1 MKPIA
6 VVGAGNGGCAMS
18 SHLTLQGFEVNLCE
32 IYFPNRIEE
41 LENRGGIELTGV
53 AGDELIRPRLMT
65 TDIGK
70 AIRDVEFI
78 IWPIPASGHEFHVH
92 KIAPHLKPGHHLILT
107 PGAVGGALFVANLLN
122 QLKVK
127 NIYIGETCT
136 LPYGCRLT
144 SPFRVEIYDVAKY
157 LLFAMLPDVDTD
169 RVLTLLK
176 PVFPNL
182 TRGETV
188 LETSLSYPNL
198 LLHPPGMIL
207 NTGWIEHRK
216 GDFAYYYDGISPSV
230 AKILE
235 ELDNERL
242 SIVRSFDLKPMPFV
256 EWFFRR
262 GKTENKDS
270 MYGAIHDSIPNRT
283 IRAPASLEH
292 RFILED
298 VPFALVPLQHFG
310 QLLGIPTPV
319 TDALI
324 LLASKM
330 CGRDFLKEGNNLE
343 KMGIAGMSPNQI
355 KEWVCKGEL
364 S

>member
-18 SHLTLQGFEVNLCE
+18 AHLTLQGFEVNLCE
-32 IYFPNRIEE
+32 IYFPKRIED
-41 LENRGGIELTGV
+41 LENHGGIELTGA
-53 AGDELIRPRLMT
+53 AGNALVRPKLMT
-65 TDIGK
+65 TNIGD
-70 AIRDVEFI
+70 AIQDVEFI
-78 IWPIPASGHEFHVH
+78 IWPIPASGHEFHVRE
-92 KIAPHLKPGHHLILT
+92 IAPHLKPGQHLILT
-107 PGAVGGALFVANLLN
+107 PGAVGGALFVANLLH
-122 QLKVK
+122 QLKVR
-127 NIYIGETCT
+127 NIHIGETCT

-144 SPFRVEIYDVAKY
+144 SPFRVEVYDVAKY
-157 LLFAMLPDVDTD
+157 LLFAMLPDVETE
-169 RVLTLLK
+169 RVFKLLN

-198 LLHPPGMIL
+198 LLHPAGIIL

-235 ELDNERL
+235 ELDIERL
-242 SIVRSFDLKPMPFV
+242 NIVRAFNLKPMPFV

-270 MYGAIHDSIPNRT
+270 MYSAIHTSIPNRT
-283 IRAPASLEH
+283 IRAPESLDH

-298 VPFALVPLQHFG
+298 VPFALVPLHHFG
-310 QLLGIPTPV
+310 QLLNMPTPV

-324 LLASKM
+324 LLASRM
-330 CGRDFLKEGNNLE
+330 CGRDFLKEGSDLE
-343 KMGIAGMSPNQI
+343 KMGISKMSPREV
-355 KEWVCKGEL
+355 KKWVTEGNL
-364 S
+364 